1 MIKSMTGFGKAE
13 CELKD
18 RKVIIEI
25 KSLNSKNLDIYA
37 KIPGIY
43 REKEL
48 EIRNI
53 ISKKLLRGKVEF
65 VLYYEITDDNKA
77 TTINP
82 EVVKNYV
89 DQLKTV
95 AKDLNLETSEQ
106 LLQMAIRLPDTLNTE
121 RDKIDENDWEIIS
134 QTIINALDQLD
145 EFRIQEGK
153 YLKKDI
159 EQRIKIIDD
168 KKNEITPFEIARTE
182 KIREKLKISL
192 NKNVDEQDYDKN
204 RFEQELIYYL
214 EKLDITEEKVRL
226 TNHCNYFLEMLD
238 EPESNG
244 KKLGFISQE
253 IGREINTIG
262 SKANDSDIQ
271 KRVVL
276 MKDELEK
283 IKEQMLNIL

>member
-37 KIPGIY
+37 KIPGMY

-53 ISKKLLRGKVEF
+53 ISKKLQRGKVEF

-77 TTINP
+77 TTINSG
-82 EVVKNYV
+82 VVKNYI
-89 DQLKTV
+89 DQLKSV
-95 AKDLNLETSEQ
+95 ADDLNLETSEQ
-106 LLQMAIRLPDTLNTE
+106 LLQIALRLPDTLNTE

-134 QTIINALDQLD
+134 QTIINALDKLD

-153 YLKKDI
+153 FLHKDI

-182 KIREKLKISL
+182 KIKEKLKVSL

-238 EPESNG
+238 ESESNG

>member
-1 MIKSMTGFGKAE
+1 MTGYGKAE

-65 VLYYEITDDNKA
+65 VLYYEISDDNKA
-77 TTINP
+77 TAINA
-82 EVVKNYV
+82 EVVKKYFE
-89 DQLKTV
+89 QLKSI
-95 AKDLNLETSEQ
+95 ARDLNIETSEQ

-121 RDKIDENDWEIIS
+121 HDQIDENDWDSI
-134 QTIINALDQLD
+134 QKTIVKALDQLD

-153 YLKKDI
+153 YLKEDI
-159 EQRIKIIDD
+159 VQRIKIIENS
-168 KKNEITPFEIARTE
+168 KNEITPFEIKRTE
-182 KIREKLKISL
+182 KIKDKLKESL
-192 NKNVDEQDYDKN
+192 TKVIDEKDYDKN

-226 TNHCNYFLEMLD
+226 SNHCNYFIEMIN

-244 KKLGFISQE
+244 KKLGFIAQE

-271 KRVVL
+271 KFVVL

>member
-1 MIKSMTGFGKAE
+1 MIKSMTGYGKAE

-18 RKVIIEI
+18 RKITVEI
-25 KSLNSKNLDIYA
+25 KSLNSKNLDIYT
-37 KIPGIY
+37 KIPGVY

-48 EIRNI
+48 EIRNK
-53 ISKKLLRGKVEF
+53 ISKKLQRGKVEF

-77 TTINP
+77 TSINAG
-82 EVVKNYV
+82 VVKNYFT
-89 DQLKTV
+89 QLKSI
-95 AKDLNLETSEQ
+95 ADELNLGVSEVI
-106 LLQMAIRLPDTLNTE
+106 LQTALRLPDTLNIE
-121 RDKIDENDWEIIS
+121 REEINEEDWNTINQTIDEAMN
-134 QTIINALDQLD
+134 QLD
-145 EFRIQEGK
+145 DFRTQEGQ

-159 EQRIKIIDD
+159 EQRIHNIDSF
-168 KKNEITPFEIARTE
+168 KEKITPFELNRTE
-182 KIREKLKISL
+182 KIRTKLNESINSL
-192 NKNVDEQDYDKN
+192 NTDQEIDKN

-226 TNHCNYFLEMLD
+226 TNHCNYFIEMLN

-244 KKLGFISQE
+244 KKLGFITQE

-271 KRVVL
+271 KFVVL

>member
-1 MIKSMTGFGKAE
+1 MTGFGKAE

-18 RKVIIEI
+18 RKIVVEI
-25 KSLNSKNLDIYA
+25 KSLNSKNIDIYT
-37 KIPGIY
+37 KIPGVY

-48 EIRNI
+48 EIRNT
-53 ISKKLLRGKVEF
+53 ISKKLQRGKIEF

-77 TTINP
+77 TSINAG
-82 EVVKNYV
+82 VVKNYV
-89 DQLKTV
+89 EQLKSIAT
-95 AKDLNLETSEQ
+95 DLNLQSSEQ
-106 LLQMAIRLPDTLNTE
+106 LLQMAIRLPDTLNIE
-121 RDKIDENDWEIIS
+121 REEIDDNDWS
-134 QTIINALDQLD
+134 IINETILKAITQLD
-145 EFRIQEGK
+145 DFRIQEGK
-153 YLKKDI
+153 YLKEDI
-159 EQRIKIIDD
+159 EQRIKIIEDN
-168 KKNEITPFEIARTE
+168 KEKITPFELNRTE
-182 KIREKLKISL
+182 KIKERLRDNLINNIDEK
-192 NKNVDEQDYDKN
+192 DYDKN

-226 TNHCNYFLEMLD
+226 TNHCNYFIEMIN

-271 KRVVL
+271 KFVVL

>member
-1 MIKSMTGFGKAE
+1 MTGYGKAE

-37 KIPGIY
+37 KIPGMY
-43 REKEL
+43 RQKEL
-48 EIRNI
+48 EIRNT
-53 ISKKLLRGKVEF
+53 ISKILQRGKVEF

-77 TTINP
+77 TTINSG
-82 EVVKNYV
+82 VVKNYI
-89 DQLKTV
+89 DQLKSV
-95 AKDLNLETSEQ
+95 ADDLNLETSEQ
-106 LLQMAIRLPDTLNTE
+106 LLQMAIRLPDTLNVKRE
-121 RDKIDENDWEIIS
+121 EIDENDWKIINKS
-134 QTIINALDQLD
+134 IINALDQLD
-145 EFRIQEGK
+145 EFRIQEGE

-168 KKNEITPFEIARTE
+168 KKDEITPFEIARTE
-182 KIREKLKISL
+182 KIREKLKVSL

-226 TNHCNYFLEMLD
+226 TNHFNYFIEMLD

>member
-1 MIKSMTGFGKAE
+1 MTGYGKAE

-48 EIRNI
+48 EIRNV
-53 ISKKLLRGKVEF
+53 ISKKLQRGKVEF

-77 TTINP
+77 TTINSG
-82 EVVKNYV
+82 VVKNYI
-89 DQLKTV
+89 DQLKSV
-95 AKDLNLETSEQ
+95 ADDLNLETSEQ

-121 RDKIDENDWEIIS
+121 RDKIDENDWKIIS
-134 QTIINALDQLD
+134 KSIINALDQLD

-153 YLKKDI
+153 FLHKDI

-168 KKNEITPFEIARTE
+168 KKNEITPFEKNRTE
-182 KIREKLKISL
+182 KIRTKLNENLSSL
-192 NKNVDEQDYDKN
+192 INEQEIDKN

>member
-1 MIKSMTGFGKAE
+1 MTGFGKAE

-43 REKEL
+43 RQKEL
-48 EIRNI
+48 EIRNT
-53 ISKKLLRGKVEF
+53 ISKILQRGKVEF

-77 TTINP
+77 TTINSG
-82 EVVKNYV
+82 VVKNYI
-89 DQLKTV
+89 DQLKSV
-95 AKDLNLETSEQ
+95 ADDLNLETSEQ
-106 LLQMAIRLPDTLNTE
+106 LLQMAIRLPDTLNVKRE
-121 RDKIDENDWEIIS
+121 EIDENDWKIIS
-134 QTIINALDQLD
+134 KSIINALDQLD

-168 KKNEITPFEIARTE
+168 KKDEITPFEIARTE
-182 KIREKLKISL
+182 KIREKLKVSL

-226 TNHCNYFLEMLD
+226 TNHCNYFIEMLD